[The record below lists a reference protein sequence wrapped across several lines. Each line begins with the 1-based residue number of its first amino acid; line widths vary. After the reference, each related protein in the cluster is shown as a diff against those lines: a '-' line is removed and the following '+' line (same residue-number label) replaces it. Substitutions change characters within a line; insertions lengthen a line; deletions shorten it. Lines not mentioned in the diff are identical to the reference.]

1 MKKYQLPYGNG
12 FQEVTLP
19 EEKVLYDIH
28 GNKANV
34 QEDIAAAT
42 LAAVRCPI
50 ASQPLQ
56 KVVRKGDKVAVIVSD
71 VTRLVRTA
79 EFLPVI
85 ISEINAAGVPDEDIT
100 IIVATGTHRA
110 HTHDEDIAVCG
121 KDIVK
126 RIKIHQHDSRNNEEL
141 TDLGV
146 TSFGTPILIDS
157 YVAEADNRCSFT
169 APDGRLWR
177 RP

>member
-28 GNKANV
+28 GNKADV

-56 KVVRKGDKVAVIVSD
+56 KVVRKGVI
-71 VTRLVRTA
+71 RLLSSSVM
-79 EFLPVI
+79 L
-85 ISEINAAGVPDEDIT
+85 
-100 IIVATGTHRA
+100 
-110 HTHDEDIAVCG
+110 
-121 KDIVK
+121 
-126 RIKIHQHDSRNNEEL
+126 Q
-141 TDLGV
+141 DLFAQL
-146 TSFGTPILIDS
+146 SFYL
-157 YVAEADNRCSFT
+157 
-169 APDGRLWR
+169 
-177 RP
+177 

>member
-19 EEKVLYDIH
+19 EEKVLYDIN
-28 GNKANV
+28 GNKADV
-34 QEDIAAAT
+34 MEDITAAT

-85 ISEINAAGVPDEDIT
+85 ISEINAAGVRD
-100 IIVATGTHRA
+100 
-110 HTHDEDIAVCG
+110 
-121 KDIVK
+121 
-126 RIKIHQHDSRNNEEL
+126 
-141 TDLGV
+141 
-146 TSFGTPILIDS
+146 
-157 YVAEADNRCSFT
+157 
-169 APDGRLWR
+169 
-177 RP
+177 

>member
-28 GNKANV
+28 GNKADV

-85 ISEINAAGVPDEDIT
+85 ISELMLRVSRTKILLLLLPLVL
-100 IIVATGTHRA
+100 IVHI
-110 HTHDEDIAVCG
+110 HMM
-121 KDIVK
+121 
-126 RIKIHQHDSRNNEEL
+126 KISLLR
-141 TDLGV
+141 
-146 TSFGTPILIDS
+146 
-157 YVAEADNRCSFT
+157 
-169 APDGRLWR
+169 
-177 RP
+177 

>member
-28 GNKANV
+28 GNKADV

-79 EFLPVI
+79 KLMLRVSRTKILLLLLPLVLI
-85 ISEINAAGVPDEDIT
+85 VHIHMMKISLF
-100 IIVATGTHRA
+100 
-110 HTHDEDIAVCG
+110 AV
-121 KDIVK
+121 
-126 RIKIHQHDSRNNEEL
+126 KIS
-141 TDLGV
+141 
-146 TSFGTPILIDS
+146 
-157 YVAEADNRCSFT
+157 
-169 APDGRLWR
+169 
-177 RP
+177 

>member
-28 GNKANV
+28 GNKADV

-79 EFLPVI
+79 EFLRVSRTKILLLLLPLVLI
-85 ISEINAAGVPDEDIT
+85 VHIHMMKISLF
-100 IIVATGTHRA
+100 
-110 HTHDEDIAVCG
+110 AV
-121 KDIVK
+121 
-126 RIKIHQHDSRNNEEL
+126 KIS
-141 TDLGV
+141 
-146 TSFGTPILIDS
+146 
-157 YVAEADNRCSFT
+157 
-169 APDGRLWR
+169 
-177 RP
+177 

>member
-28 GNKANV
+28 GNKADV

-42 LAAVRCPI
+42 LVAVRCPI

-79 EFLPVI
+79 EFLPVMLRVSRTKI
-85 ISEINAAGVPDEDIT
+85 LLLLLPLVLIVHIHMMKISLF
-100 IIVATGTHRA
+100 
-110 HTHDEDIAVCG
+110 AV
-121 KDIVK
+121 
-126 RIKIHQHDSRNNEEL
+126 KIS
-141 TDLGV
+141 
-146 TSFGTPILIDS
+146 
-157 YVAEADNRCSFT
+157 
-169 APDGRLWR
+169 
-177 RP
+177 